1 MHPSPIQKS
10 RAIAAKKQ
18 PLPRD
23 FLADRQR
30 ADLRL
35 RRQCARLHALGP
47 RSTYEYV
54 KWIVNGA
61 DPITALNA
69 FDRLDPAIVKYLGRI
84 GWTSRR
90 TPMSEF
96 RTIRTDKS
104 MADLGT
110 MLRCGK
116 LQLLHEHSPLLKV
129 EARAALFNEIAADA
143 CKHQPQTTRRAQ

>member
-1 MHPSPIQKS
+1 MHPSPVPKS
-10 RAIAAKKQ
+10 KAIAAKKQ
-18 PLPRD
+18 ALPRD

-35 RRQCARLHALGP
+35 RCQCPRLHALEP
-47 RSTYEYV
+47 RSCEYV
-54 KWIVNGA
+54 KWIANGA

-69 FDRLDPAIVKYLGRI
+69 FDRLDPVIVKYLGRI

-104 MADLGT
+104 MADLEA

-116 LQLLHEHSPLLKV
+116 LQHLHEHSSLLKV

-143 CKHQPQTTRRAQ
+143 CKHQPQTTRRAN

>member
-1 MHPSPIQKS
+1 MHPSPIPKS

-18 PLPRD
+18 ALSRD

-35 RRQCARLHALGP
+35 RRQCGRLHALGP
-47 RSTYEYV
+47 RSTYECV
-54 KWIVNGA
+54 KWIANGA

-90 TPMSEF
+90 TPDERVSH
-96 RTIRTDKS
+96 DK
-104 MADLGT
+104 D
-110 MLRCGK
+110 R
-116 LQLLHEHSPLLKV
+116 
-129 EARAALFNEIAADA
+129 
-143 CKHQPQTTRRAQ
+143 

>member
-1 MHPSPIQKS
+1 MHPSPVPKS

-18 PLPRD
+18 ALPRD

-35 RRQCARLHALGP
+35 RALGP

-69 FDRLDPAIVKYLGRI
+69 FDRLDPAIVKYLV
-84 GWTSRR
+84 
-90 TPMSEF
+90 
-96 RTIRTDKS
+96 
-104 MADLGT
+104 
-110 MLRCGK
+110 LRCGK